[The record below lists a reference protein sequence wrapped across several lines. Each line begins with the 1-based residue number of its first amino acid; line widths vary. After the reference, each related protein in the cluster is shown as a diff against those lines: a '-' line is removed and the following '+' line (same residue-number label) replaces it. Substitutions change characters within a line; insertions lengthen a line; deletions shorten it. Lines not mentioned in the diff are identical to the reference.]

1 MQKEHDMK
9 MKEIAREWEARLRAT
24 EEKIRAAENE
34 NNQFDNEIKKNLE
47 KRERLRVEYIEEE
60 NLVRHRVEEEES
72 QRYGLKITSL
82 QAKLREV
89 EETR

>member
-1 MQKEHDMK
+1 MK